1 MKTTAYR
8 GLDKLNPT
16 FRSKVEKFLA
26 EVNKNW
32 NVIFVTESWRSEERQ
47 AELLRAG
54 LSQVKRSNHQDWLA
68 IDIWFYWSQL
78 YPSDMKQWRSVADI
92 GKKYWIDWGFDLWK
106 WDKPHFQD
114 NPKILPLTN
123 NNMEAKKTDLTDI
136 MTQVCKDANFK
147 PILSTHAGDQPMTEQ
162 RVRELLEIYGARLY
176 KRIMENIKK

>member
-47 AELLRAG
+47 TELLKAG

-92 GKKYWIDWGFDLWK
+92 GKKYWIDWGFDLWQ

-123 NNMEAKKTDLTDI
+123 TIMTKSKYSDI
-136 MTQVCKDANFK
+136 MTSVCKDANFTPIFDKHEGDK
-147 PILSTHAGDQPMTEQ
+147 PLTEQ
-162 RVRELLEIYGARLY
+162 ETKELIEIAMARFFQRL
-176 KRIMENIKK
+176 KK